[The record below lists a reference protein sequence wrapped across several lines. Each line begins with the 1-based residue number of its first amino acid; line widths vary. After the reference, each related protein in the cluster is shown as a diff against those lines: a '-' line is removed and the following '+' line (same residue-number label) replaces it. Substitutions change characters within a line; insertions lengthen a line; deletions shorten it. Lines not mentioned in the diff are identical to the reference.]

1 MPVSN
6 EEIAELFESMATLLE
21 MKGDTVFKI
30 RAYQRAARTISH
42 LSFSLEQAIRD
53 EMDLKKIPGIG
64 KAVSEKT
71 QEYLETGRVRAYE
84 ELIGELPDGVLT
96 LMTIPGI
103 GSKTA
108 MLITQ
113 ELGVSTVEGIEKAIH
128 DGALAALPRMGQ
140 RTADNILRH
149 IQSMRTKDGRT
160 PIGQALA
167 VAEETVAA
175 LRAECPY
182 VEQLLPRW

>member
-1 MPVSN
+1 
-6 EEIAELFESMATLLE
+6 
-21 MKGDTVFKI
+21 
-30 RAYQRAARTISH
+30 
-42 LSFSLEQAIRD
+42 
-53 EMDLKKIPGIG
+53 
-64 KAVSEKT
+64 
-71 QEYLETGRVRAYE
+71 
-84 ELIGELPDGVLT
+84 
-96 LMTIPGI
+96 MTIPGI

-175 LRAECPY
+175 LRAECPTLSSFIPPEAC
-182 VEQLLPRW
+182 VAGRRPSVTSTWWAWPRRPAGRRW